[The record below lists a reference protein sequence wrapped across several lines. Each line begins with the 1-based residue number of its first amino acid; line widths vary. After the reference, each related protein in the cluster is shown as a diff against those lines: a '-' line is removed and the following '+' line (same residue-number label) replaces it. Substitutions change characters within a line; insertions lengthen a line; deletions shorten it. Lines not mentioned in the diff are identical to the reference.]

1 MRLLKKTKRHVR
13 NWISRRPSLYLATAR
28 PFKGDFV
35 VGPKTDIVVEGFP
48 RSGNSFAEA
57 ALRVAAQRPLSM
69 AHHCHAAAQMHGAAR
84 WGVPALVV
92 MRDPLSACRSLL
104 MHNTSLFDAGLA
116 LEEYIMFHEDIQPV
130 REAYVLAD
138 FKAVTTEFRS
148 VLAALDRRFA
158 TGPLLGDGADFDE
171 AAVFDKLDETSL
183 ERGRVDAAGEPY
195 SPRRSEEDKQRR
207 EAEKQRVAAVFED
220 PSLRPLIETAQG
232 LYDRLSASRDA

>member
-1 MRLLKKTKRHVR
+1 MRLLKKTKRHAR

-57 ALRVAAQRPLSM
+57 ALRVVAKRPLRM

-84 WGVPALVV
+84 WDVPALVV

-116 LEEYIMFHEDIQPV
+116 LEEYIMFHEDILPV
-130 REAYVLAD
+130 RDAFVLAE
-138 FKAVTTEFRS
+138 FKAVTTDFQS

-158 TGPLLGDGADFDE
+158 TGPLLGSGGDFDE
-171 AAVFDKLDETSL
+171 TTVFAKLDETSR
-183 ERGRVDAAGEPY
+183 ERGRVDADGEPY
-195 SPRRSEEDKQRR
+195 SPRRSEADKQRR
-207 EAEKQRVAAVFED
+207 DAEKKRVAAVFD
-220 PSLRPLIETAQG
+220 DQRLQPLIEKAQG
-232 LYDRLSASRDA
+232 LYDRLSSNKDA